1 MRKKLT
7 SQQRTEE
14 QQQLG
19 AEQRSEQQTAHEFAS
34 VEAMLRHDA
43 VHTPVP
49 PAIARRLQE
58 SIGQLPLP
66 PQPWWRRWFGCQ

>member
-14 QQQLG
+14 QQHVS

-34 VEAMLRHDA
+34 VDEMLRHDA
-43 VHTPVP
+43 QNTPVP

-58 SIGQLPLP
+58 SVGPVP
-66 PQPWWRRWFGCQ
+66 RPSQPWWRRWFGS